1 MKETIEWSDTA
12 TGKVALIEETDVKKA
27 KERKEGG
34 GIWNRSRAPH
44 CYGYEYE
51 KHFGHVCK
59 LGIITKEHEAL
70 WRKSSHWPN
79 VPPVDE
85 FYSDY
90 KSFENECYNY
100 FYERAVARAKK
111 ELEERKKRKREYEIA
126 YNVIRRN
133 RRRKRAKEKRR
144 RIEEYRKKQIHY

>member
-1 MKETIEWSDTA
+1 MKETIEWSDAA
-12 TGKVALIEETDVKKA
+12 TGKVALIEETDGKKA

-59 LGIITKEHEAL
+59 LGIISKEHEAL

-85 FYSDY
+85 FYSDH
-90 KSFENECYNY
+90 KSFENGCYDL
-100 FYERAVARAKK
+100 FYKRAVARAKK
-111 ELEERKKRKREYEIA
+111 ELEERKRKKREYEIA

-144 RIEEYRKKQIHY
+144 RIEEYSNKQIHY